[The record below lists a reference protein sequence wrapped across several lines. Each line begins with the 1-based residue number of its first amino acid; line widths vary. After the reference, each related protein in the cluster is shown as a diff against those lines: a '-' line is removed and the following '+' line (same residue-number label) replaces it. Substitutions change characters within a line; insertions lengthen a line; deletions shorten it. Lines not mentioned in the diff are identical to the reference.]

1 MANAFGGG
9 IQATKYIEFLNV
21 FPLWYSIRVEQTDI
35 TSIACLLV
43 FLNPDYRLLVY
54 YINTSKGAWDVAQL
68 VQYLSKISKGKAFI
82 QAPEYHKLNVRPWR
96 EKNRMIWS
104 GESSL
109 VTEQAQGQPEQ
120 GERTLHP
127 SLVRQPWLKFEHAT
141 LIILFLRWAV
151 IITSFPTVLRV
162 QCTVV

>member
-1 MANAFGGG
+1 MDNAFGGG

-35 TSIACLLV
+35 MSIACLLV
-43 FLNPDYRLLVY
+43 SESRLLVY
-54 YINTSKGAWDVAQL
+54 DINTPKRAWDVAQL
-68 VQYLSKISKGKAFI
+68 VQYLSKISKGKSLI

-96 EKNRMIWS
+96 DKNRMIWS
-104 GESSL
+104 RESSL

-127 SLVRQPWLKFEHAT
+127 SWVRQPWLKFEHVT

-151 IITSFPTVLRV
+151 IITSFSTVLRV